1 MIKEIYIFTN
11 GVLLSRRLITD
22 EAGTPITPEDI
33 ATVVLKIYTLQ
44 NNNGTYV
51 RSLVSTI
58 PLVTT
63 DVITNSIQRD
73 VEGREYNFRY
83 CIENAF
89 TQPNTLYLAEYT
101 LTTIEGHKIIV
112 VAKGRTMD

>member
-1 MIKEIYIFTN
+1 MIKEIYIFTD

-22 EAGTPITPEDI
+22 ETGIPITPEDI
-33 ATVVLKIYTLQ
+33 ATVTLKIYTLQ
-44 NNNGTYV
+44 NNNGTYT
-51 RSLVSTI
+51 RNLVSTTM
-58 PLVTT
+58 LAVT
-63 DVITNSIQRD
+63 DVITNTVQTD
-73 VEGREYNFRY
+73 TEGREYNFRY

-89 TQPNTLYLAEYT
+89 TLPNTLYLAEYA